1 MNNDKK
7 AFRLFLIIVFA
18 VSVVVETVWIIFGDA
33 DTGIIFSA
41 LLMYIPLIGAV
52 IAGRKYFKKQG
63 SLGIARFKP
72 FYIFLALIPL
82 IYLGFSYGLYWLMVK
97 SSFNSSLS
105 FNLELIVNLIISFL
119 IIIVLAIGEE
129 VGWRGFMYPIVQRI
143 MGWKKAIIVTGII
156 WALWHLPLI
165 ISGIYLPGTSMI
177 HGVSFFIIEII
188 ALTVILSWIRIKSNS
203 VWPAA
208 LFHGIHNFLDQAI
221 FQELTNNEKSSY
233 FVGETGIITIVITIL
248 IAILILAFGR
258 KIFEKGIVK

>member
-18 VSVVVETVWIIFGDA
+18 VSAIVETVWIIFGDA

-52 IAGRKYFKKQG
+52 ITSRKYFKKQG

-72 FYIFLALIPL
+72 IYIFLALIPL
-82 IYLGFSYGLYWLMVK
+82 IYLGFSYGLYWLIVK
-97 SSFNSSLS
+97 NSFNSSLS
-105 FNLELIVNLIISFL
+105 FNLELIVAFFIILITAF
-119 IIIVLAIGEE
+119 GEE

-156 WALWHLPLI
+156 WALWHLPLM

-177 HGVSFFIIEII
+177 YGISFFIIEII
-188 ALTVILSWIRIKSNS
+188 ALTVILSWIRIISNS

-208 LFHGIHNFLDQAI
+208 LFHGVHNFLDQAI
-221 FQELTNNEKSSY
+221 LQELTTNEKSAY

-248 IAILILAFGR
+248 IAVLILAFGR
-258 KIFEKGIVK
+258 KIFEKDIVK